1 MSVLDYVR
9 RMRAMRQA
17 FRQCFFGADG
27 KPTPQGELVLAELRR
42 FCHGNRPT
50 LKSGINGIDP
60 YASVAAAAR
69 QEVFFRITAMLELND
84 SDINR
89 MQELAARQQGDD
101 VYG

>member
-1 MSVLDYVR
+1 MGVLDYVR

-17 FRQCFFGADG
+17 FRQCFLGADG